1 MPNDPLLHVMERHSN
16 ALKTA
21 ILFAVL
27 AVITLAAIFYD
38 RTPGL
43 SSVRVKMLSGTPQG
57 NYHAIVDRLAEEAER
72 RHGRIENLSSAGSVE
87 NLSRL
92 AAGRT
97 TKEVQFALVQDG
109 LDWPKGQHLE
119 LIGRLGDPESF
130 VLLGKDADHIRTLA
144 DLKGKRI
151 GIGPPGSGTE
161 RVARQILALIP
172 ELNLQVSV
180 PSMEEQFAQLQN
192 GELDLG
198 AMVIDEN
205 AQALVAAVRERHLQI
220 VDLANAD
227 VLAHRLPF
235 ARAGVIRA
243 GNYDPVQQWPS
254 EDKHV
259 IQIDTLL
266 IGNGRASW
274 SATQGLITILNTQFP
289 DFVHLNH
296 DQTNRTGLPLA
307 SAARSYFDNGGPDT
321 VGVYAPWLVD
331 LMPTARWVQLIFGF
345 SILFNVMGFWNRFRL
360 WRIDAARVHLEGE
373 LPSLIAPGVTVRE
386 IAAIEPEA
394 GQRNPETR
402 AGIDGLIEK
411 LAQLLE
417 RCRKQSLSVLVPMG
431 QEMSYRY
438 QETLIVELLRALRL
452 FRAKLER

>member
-1 MPNDPLLHVMERHSN
+1 MPNDRLQRAMESPVRHSN
-16 ALKTA
+16 TIKTA

-38 RTPGL
+38 RNPAL
-43 SSVRVKMLSGTPQG
+43 SYVRVKFLSGTPQG
-57 NYHAIVDRLAEEAER
+57 NYHAIVDRLAEEAQR
-72 RHGRIENLSSAGSVE
+72 RRGRIENLTSAGSVE
-87 NLSRL
+87 NLTRL
-92 AAGRT
+92 TAG
-97 TKEVQFALVQDG
+97 EAQFALVQDG
-109 LDWPKGQHLE
+109 LTWPAGQHLE
-119 LIGRLGDPESF
+119 LIGRLGNPESF
-130 VLLGKDADHIRTLA
+130 VLLGKDADRIHTLA
-144 DLKGKRI
+144 DLKGKRL

-161 RVARQILALIP
+161 RVARQILAQFP
-172 ELNLQVSV
+172 ELNLQLST
-180 PSMEEQFAQLQN
+180 PAIEEQFALLQS

-205 AQALVAAVRERHLQI
+205 AQILTAAVRERHLQI

-235 ARAGVIRA
+235 ARAGIIRA

-259 IQIDTLL
+259 IQIDTLV

-274 SATQGLITILNTQFP
+274 SATQGLITILNTLFA
-289 DFVHLNH
+289 DFVRLNH
-296 DQTNRTGLPLA
+296 EQTNRTGLPLA

-345 SILFNVMGFWNRFRL
+345 SILFNVMGFANRFRL
-360 WRIDAARVHLEGE
+360 WRIDAARVRLESE
-373 LPSLIAPGVTVRE
+373 LPALFAAGITVRE
-386 IAAIEPEA
+386 IGAVEPDDQQRTSEA
-394 GQRNPETR
+394 R
-402 AGIDGLIEK
+402 ARLDGLVEK

-438 QETLIVELLRALRL
+438 QETLMVELLRALRL
-452 FRAKLER
+452 FRAKLDR